1 MKRFI
6 RNLLMAKAVPDGEK
20 KVRSAIAFFA
30 SEHERLTQKPL
41 AVSSLHTYLTLL
53 DHISLEKVGRPVFGR
68 HFRRMGKTLTDPRG
82 TQETGKDDC
91 FVLILQEG
99 KYMVKATKDPDLT
112 CFSSLEL
119 DEMKRLVKVNAL
131 RRVLHTRFSS
141 LKTDRTAR
149 LDEVIVDFVDYTRE
163 EARAD
168 TENAVMDELERN
180 LFTKRK
186 EVNEMTGLKLL
197 IEKYET
203 RLSELET
210 QMSEVKR
217 KLETVTEALRLL
229 KEEGILEDDP
239 KPHWP

>member
-6 RNLLMAKAVPDGEK
+6 RNLLMAKAVPDGEN

-41 AVSSLHTYLTLL
+41 AVSSLQTYLTLL

-68 HFRRMGKTLTDPRG
+68 HFRRMGKTLTDPLGR
-82 TQETGKDDC
+82 QETSQNDC
-91 FVLILQEG
+91 FALILQEG
-99 KYMVKATKDPDLT
+99 EYVVKATKDPDLT
-112 CFSSLEL
+112 YFSSLEL

-131 RRVLHTRFSS
+131 RRVLHRQVSS
-141 LKTDRTAR
+141 LKDGTRRFD
-149 LDEVIVDFVDYTRE
+149 DVIVDFVDDTRE
-163 EARAD
+163 EAQAG
-168 TENAVMDELERN
+168 TENAVMDEFERDF
-180 LFTKRK
+180 FTKRK

-197 IEKYET
+197 SEKYET

-210 QMSEVKR
+210 QMGEVKR

>member
-1 MKRFI
+1 
-6 RNLLMAKAVPDGEK
+6 
-20 KVRSAIAFFA
+20 
-30 SEHERLTQKPL
+30 
-41 AVSSLHTYLTLL
+41 
-53 DHISLEKVGRPVFGR
+53 
-68 HFRRMGKTLTDPRG
+68 
-82 TQETGKDDC
+82 
-91 FVLILQEG
+91 
-99 KYMVKATKDPDLT
+99 
-112 CFSSLEL
+112 
-119 DEMKRLVKVNAL
+119 MKRLVKVNAL

-141 LKTDRTAR
+141 LKTDDTGR
-149 LDEVIVDFVDYTRE
+149 LDEVIVDFVDDTGE
-163 EARAD
+163 EARAE
-168 TENAVMDELERN
+168 TEYAVMDEFERN